1 MADNDK
7 LSTGT
12 GQFDA
17 AWNWKGAYVSGLGTP
32 NADGT
37 SPYGNEKFG
46 QLSATPDSTA
56 VFAGPARF
64 TGIAGSTDIIPVGM
78 VDGISLSEDG
88 QVARLFEIGS
98 NRSFFTYGK
107 TICSVGFSRML
118 ADTPSILKVFTQIS
132 RAKFAEAGVDVY
144 NSGFSAAGASPEA
157 NAFLNFDSEA
167 MKVPFGI
174 MLLFKT
180 RGGDMATRGKVLSA
194 VYLEY
199 CMFNNLNLGVN
210 SGSPVIQEGVS
221 ISFDRVV
228 PVLLV

>member
-7 LSTGT
+7 LGSGT

-17 AWNWKGAYVSGLGTP
+17 AWNWKGAYVSGLGAPAGGVT
-32 NADGT
+32 
-37 SPYGNEKFG
+37 PYGYEKFG

-56 VFAGPARF
+56 IFAGPARF
-64 TGIAGSTDIIPVGM
+64 TGISGAVDLVPVGM
-78 VDGISLSEDG
+78 VDGLQLSQDG

-107 TICSVGFSRML
+107 TISSVGFSRML
-118 ADTPSILKVFTQIS
+118 ADTPSMLKVFTAIS
-132 RAKFAEAGVDVY
+132 KAKFDQTDITVY
-144 NSGFSAAGASPEA
+144 NKGFSAAGAKDDA
-157 NAFLNFDSEA
+157 NVFLNFDSEA
-167 MKVPFGI
+167 TKIPFGI

-180 RGGDMATRGKVLSA
+180 RGGDAATRGNVLSA

-210 SGSPVIQEGVS
+210 SGAPVIQEGVS
-221 ISFDRVV
+221 VSFDRVV
-228 PVLLV
+228 PVLLT